1 MSARREAPNR
11 GLPHKR
17 KPKRDFAVRDRRP
30 NSDIPSQG
38 STRVGGIV
46 TAESFREG
54 MRARDSYERRTSALV
69 VEGTVT
75 ESQVRVRTNNP
86 DRLPMRF
93 ALYMYA
99 FMAVTL
105 AIGYAQKEW
114 QLNQAP
120 RAAGRINRGE
130 NFTAGQGAVITG
142 DLRSAI
148 LWDYFGLPQHDKGLE
163 RTGEVYVVLDA
174 PARFNAPYG
183 AHLEYP
189 KPDETVQDLVT
200 RKVVEMRNPDNC
212 VGGCVQVNIH
222 TDRAKLS
229 YNQPAAVIFGG
240 GSIPKEIFDPKLKQG
255 S

>member
-105 AIGYAQKEW
+105 AVGYAQKEW
-114 QLNQAP
+114 QEMQAP
-120 RAAGRINRGE
+120 RAAGRINPGE
-130 NFTAGQGAVITG
+130 NFTVGPGAIITG
-142 DLRSAI
+142 DLRKTV
-148 LWDYFGLPQHDKGLE
+148 LWDLAPLPTYERGTP
-163 RTGEVYVVLDA
+163 RTGEIFVVRNSK
-174 PARFNAPYG
+174 ARFNAPYG
-183 AHLEYP
+183 ANLEYL
-189 KPDETVQDLVT
+189 KPGQAMEDLVDQ
-200 RKVVEMRNPDNC
+200 KLASMRQSHNC
-212 VGGCVQVNIH
+212 EGGCLAVNIRSDSAEGHH
-222 TDRAKLS
+222 TFNIPIAVVLGPGSSPRPLFEDR
-229 YNQPAAVIFGG
+229 
-240 GSIPKEIFDPKLKQG
+240 PKR
-255 S
+255 